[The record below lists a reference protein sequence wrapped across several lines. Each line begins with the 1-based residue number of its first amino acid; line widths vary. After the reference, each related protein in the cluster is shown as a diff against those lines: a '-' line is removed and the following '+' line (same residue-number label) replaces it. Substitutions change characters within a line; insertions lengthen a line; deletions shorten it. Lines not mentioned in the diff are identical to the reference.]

1 MDDCESMLDLDD
13 VTDSSDNKESNVPSL
28 KLFSDSS
35 EDEDDLYSNYK
46 VPETSANIERGMI
59 QCLN

>member
-28 KLFSDSS
+28 KSFSDSS

-46 VPETSANIERGMI
+46 VPEKSANIERGMI